1 MTVYKYF
8 LKTTLRYKWIIIG
21 YAAIFFV
28 LSVLNGTSTEKRE
41 VAFMETSMDIGVV
54 DNSGS
59 ELSKALIGALR
70 EKNNVIELK
79 DDIEYIKEEIFL
91 ETIDVAIII
100 PEDFK
105 SKVINKQEA
114 VEILRDD
121 RKIGPLQVE
130 NEINKFLVFSNAT
143 YRNGSFNLEK
153 VNNALKEEVEVDILK
168 SNSPSKNNGANIWFK
183 YYFNFVSY
191 IIIAIYV
198 AVIGLIMIEFNDK
211 NIRDRTKIS
220 SKKFMRFNIEMYLGQ
235 VTIGIVITSIF
246 IVGSIILKGRH
257 IGEVNFIKYVI
268 NTIVFSFSMLCFVF
282 LINNL
287 TSSKFIINGISTVA
301 SLGTSFISGVFVPQQ
316 LLSES
321 VLNIAKFFPTYYF
334 VKVNEINVVLFSDMI
349 YEIFMQILFGFA
361 FLAIGLY
368 FSKIRQKAY

>member
-59 ELSKALIGALR
+59 DLSKALTQSLR
-70 EKNNVIELK
+70 EKNNVIEIK
-79 DDIEYIKEEIFL
+79 NDIEYIKEEIFL

-105 SKVINKQEA
+105 SKVINKQESI
-114 VEILRDD
+114 EIFRDD
-121 RKIGPLQVE
+121 RKMGPLQVE
-130 NEINKFLVFSNAT
+130 NEINKFLAFSNAT
-143 YRNGSFNLEK
+143 YRDGSFDLEK
-153 VNNALKEEVEVDILK
+153 VNSALKEEIEVDILK
-168 SNSPSKNNGANIWFK
+168 SDSQSKNNGANIWFK
-183 YYFNFVSY
+183 YYFNFISY

-211 NIRDRTKIS
+211 NIRDRMNIA
-220 SKKFMRFNIEMYLGQ
+220 SKKFLHFNIEMYLGQ
-235 VTIGIVITSIF
+235 VTVGVFITLVF
-246 IVGSIILKGRH
+246 ILGSIILKGKH

-334 VKVNEINVVLFSDMI
+334 VRINEMKITSFFDMR
-349 YEIFMQILFGFA
+349 YELFMQILFGIA

-368 FSKIRQKAY
+368 FSKTRQKAY